1 MDIYCPSCGEPW
13 DADMLHEVPDAS
25 HATAL
30 ARFRAEG
37 CALFDTQHCAVPDAE
52 NAAQSGALLDLL
64 GDDVDGVASLMSE

>member
-13 DADMLHEVPDAS
+13 DADMLHEVPDTS

-37 CALFDTQHCAVPDAE
+37 CALFETRHRATPDAE
-52 NAAQSGALLDLL
+52 IAARSSVLFDLL